1 MVEAL
6 NIKDQNAPLIG
17 DVSEIPDELPSQ
29 SAENLAKSAFENY
42 RDIFLNPIT
51 FSEKE
56 IIDLMKQVPF
66 GGITRNGEFFDR
78 NKVLA
83 YQTAN

>member
-51 FSEKE
+51 F
-56 IIDLMKQVPF
+56 L
-66 GGITRNGEFFDR
+66 
-78 NKVLA
+78 VL
-83 YQTAN
+83 